1 MNANP
6 YQRIG
11 FGYSRHRRPDPRIA
25 EQINQALGAAE
36 TVINVGAGTGSYE
49 PRNRQVTAV
58 EPSMV
63 MMRQRPPGSAPV
75 IQGYAESLPF
85 PDKSFDAA
93 MAILTVHHWTDAAAG
108 LAQLRRV
115 SGRQIV
121 LTWDPA
127 VTARFWLVEE
137 YLPEIAETDAQLT
150 SLDVVQTWFR
160 RDGARVSVVP
170 MPVAADCT
178 DGFLGAYWRRPHC
191 YLDHQARAAI
201 SALAN
206 LDQHLVERAMR
217 RLEADLANG
226 CWHERHR
233 ELLDADTLDLG
244 YRLVTADS
252 LTRVDQPDASRIAAV
267 RRPPPKRTCRPG
279 QDTTSTGTGDSRADH

>member
-1 MNANP
+1 MTRFVNANP
-6 YQRIG
+6 YQTIG

-25 EQINQALGAAE
+25 DQIDQALGSAQ

-49 PRNRQVTAV
+49 PRSRRVTAV
-58 EPSMV
+58 EPSTV

-108 LAQLRRV
+108 LAEMRRV
-115 SGRQIV
+115 SGRQII

-137 YLPEIAETDAQLT
+137 YLPEIAEADAGLA
-150 SLDVVQTWFR
+150 SVDVVQTWFR
-160 RDGARVSVVP
+160 RNGARVSVVHV
-170 MPVAADCT
+170 PVAADCT
-178 DGFLGAYWRRPHC
+178 DGFLGAYWQRPHR
-191 YLDHQARAAI
+191 YLDPQVRAAI

-206 LDQHLVERAMR
+206 LDQHLVEYAMR
-217 RLEADLANG
+217 RLAVDVATG
-226 CWHERHR
+226 RWHDRHR
-233 ELLDADTLDLG
+233 RLLAVGTLDLG
-244 YRLVTADS
+244 YRLVITTDPA
-252 LTRVDQPDASRIAAV
+252 TPTSR
-267 RRPPPKRTCRPG
+267 
-279 QDTTSTGTGDSRADH
+279 TGGLLPNVT

>member
-6 YQRIG
+6 YETIG

-25 EQINQALGAAE
+25 DQINQALGSAT

-49 PRNRQVTAV
+49 PRGRQVTAV
-58 EPSMV
+58 EPSTV

-85 PDKSFDAA
+85 PGKSFDAA

-108 LAQLRRV
+108 LAELRRV
-115 SGRQIV
+115 SGRQVV

-137 YLPEIAETDAQLT
+137 YLPQIAETDAGLA
-150 SLDVVQTWFR
+150 SLDIVQTWFR

-170 MPVAADCT
+170 VPVAADCT

-191 YLDHQARAAI
+191 YLNTRVRAGI

-217 RLEADLANG
+217 RLEIDLATRR
-226 CWHERHR
+226 WHERHQN
-233 ELLDADTLDLG
+233 LLDTGTLDLG
-244 YRLVTADS
+244 YRLVTANPP
-252 LTRVDQPDASRIAAV
+252 TRADQPDASSTVAVWRAAAQADL
-267 RRPPPKRTCRPG
+267 PDWT
-279 QDTTSTGTGDSRADH
+279 ADHIDGNEE